1 MARFTN
7 GTSKHLHDH
16 SKHPLSF
23 QGLFKI
29 SSMPSLA
36 SQANKEDCFPPCLH
50 INYKPRLY
58 IRKNKSIYC
67 HYKMFPFFIYLKEWK
82 HFTYFFT
89 TYKPKAPVAQT
100 PVRHLAPLWTAVITA
115 VVVVVVIDVVVAVS
129 ACLSRGRR
137 GVSLIGT

>member
-1 MARFTN
+1 
-7 GTSKHLHDH
+7 
-16 SKHPLSF
+16 
-23 QGLFKI
+23 
-29 SSMPSLA
+29 
-36 SQANKEDCFPPCLH
+36 
-50 INYKPRLY
+50 
-58 IRKNKSIYC
+58 
-67 HYKMFPFFIYLKEWK
+67 MFPFFIYLKEWK

-100 PVRHLAPLWTAVITA
+100 PVRHLAPLWTAVITT

>member
-1 MARFTN
+1 
-7 GTSKHLHDH
+7 
-16 SKHPLSF
+16 
-23 QGLFKI
+23 
-29 SSMPSLA
+29 
-36 SQANKEDCFPPCLH
+36 
-50 INYKPRLY
+50 
-58 IRKNKSIYC
+58 
-67 HYKMFPFFIYLKEWK
+67 MFPFFIYLKEWK

-137 GVSLIGT
+137 GVGLIGTWVLTVLKFRFKIRLKAVLQVSQRAMCITEKKQRTK